1 MINSQTTKNLYR
13 GNGSTLSYPVTYP
26 FYEAEN
32 LLVLVA
38 VGEVEE
44 TLSLGADYSVAINTD
59 GSGGTVTFT
68 SAERVPAGCT
78 IAIMLNMALVQELDL
93 SAVSHI
99 DTESLEQELDKQ
111 VQYIQQMS
119 EGLSRAVKTNA
130 TSEISPDRLVSSLF
144 AARDESV
151 AAKTAA
157 VAAREATET
166 ASASAQTTISE
177 AGAAATAAV
186 SDAGTAQVSAVNA
199 AGADQVSSVNSA
211 GAAQVSS
218 IQSEGTTQVNSVTST
233 GTSQKAEMQ
242 ALVTAASGYAELA
255 HTYAQQAS
263 PEGVVHLTG
272 DETISGTKTFT
283 QTIAGTAAAAE
294 KLATDRTITLS
305 GAASGSVS
313 FDGSADATLEV
324 SIGENQGAVIGE
336 IRWFAMPTPPEGWLV
351 CNGAVVGTSD
361 YAALFAAIGKTF
373 TPQYL
378 VGIDPPV
385 EDPIYSD
392 PNHFRLP
399 DLAEKVPWY
408 EPVKHGVGTVI
419 DAGLPNITG
428 TATNTNSDGIN
439 NAYPDLGCFFW
450 DRYDYEYRPNT
461 YQYNNGV
468 KRDIRFDA
476 SRSSVIYGK
485 SSTVQPPALCLLP
498 CIRYE

>member
-59 GSGGTVTFT
+59 GSGGTVTVT

-93 SAVSHI
+93 STVSHI

-151 AAKTAA
+151 AAKNAAETAQASAEAAEASA

-166 ASASAQTTISE
+166 ASASAQNTISE
-177 AGAAATAAV
+177 AGAAAATAV

-199 AGADQVSSVNSA
+199 AGADQVASVNAA
-211 GAAQVSS
+211 GAAQVSN
-218 IQSEGTTQVNSVTST
+218 IQSEGTNQQTD
-233 GTSQKAEMQ
+233 MQ

-263 PEGVVHLTG
+263 PEGIVHLVG
-272 DETISGTKTFT
+272 DETISGVKTFT

-294 KLATDRTITLS
+294 KLATARTITLS
-305 GAASGSVS
+305 GAASGSVA

-336 IRWFAMPTPPEGWLV
+336 IRWFAMSTPPEGWLV
-351 CNGAVVGTSD
+351 CNGASVFTSD

-373 TPQYL
+373 TPRL
-378 VGIDPPV
+378 TSTDPDV
-385 EDPIYSD
+385 ENPEYSD
-392 PNHFRLP
+392 PTVFLLP
-399 DLAEKVPWY
+399 NLMGKVPW
-408 EPVKHGVGTVI
+408 GTSSQVGTEME
-419 DAGLPNITG
+419 AGLPNISG
-428 TATNTNSDGIN
+428 NGPWVYSYDHVNSDMK
-439 NAYPDLGCFFW
+439 
-450 DRYDYEYRPNT
+450 
-461 YQYNNGV
+461 NGV
-468 KRDIRFDA
+468 FRWSTYGGGVDNNNPSSSTGSGNLRFNA
-476 SRSSVIYGK
+476 NWSNPIYGK
-485 SSTVQPPALCLLP
+485 SGTVQPPALCLLP

>member
-1 MINSQTTKNLYR
+1 VINSQTTKNLYR

-111 VQYIQQMS
+111 VQYIQQMG

-151 AAKTAA
+151 AAKNAAETAQASAEAAEASA

-177 AGAAATAAV
+177 AGAAAAAAV
-186 SDAGTAQVSAVNA
+186 SDAGSAQVSAVNA
-199 AGADQVSSVNSA
+199 AGADQVTSVNAA

-283 QTIAGTAAAAE
+283 QTIAGTADAAA
-294 KLATDRTITLS
+294 KLATARTITLS
-305 GAASGSVS
+305 GDATGSVS
-313 FDGSADATLEV
+313 FDGSADV
-324 SIGENQGAVIGE
+324 SLPVSCIAEQKDFIGEDNISSGKIIKYNNGMYLLRAYIHFEKPYDGITIFTWTFPESFEDRPDVYLTPTSNKISQYLYTARVSTPTYVTIIYSDVITKIAYATMSKDNPAYNVYPPDE
-336 IRWFAMPTPPEGWLV
+336 IYL
-351 CNGAVVGTSD
+351 N
-361 YAALFAAIGKTF
+361 LLAIGKW
-373 TPQYL
+373 
-378 VGIDPPV
+378 
-385 EDPIYSD
+385 
-392 PNHFRLP
+392 
-399 DLAEKVPWY
+399 K
-408 EPVKHGVGTVI
+408 
-419 DAGLPNITG
+419 
-428 TATNTNSDGIN
+428 
-439 NAYPDLGCFFW
+439 
-450 DRYDYEYRPNT
+450 
-461 YQYNNGV
+461 
-468 KRDIRFDA
+468 
-476 SRSSVIYGK
+476 
-485 SSTVQPPALCLLP
+485 
-498 CIRYE
+498 